1 MNLSQL
7 PIKDADR
14 DNVYPGNGI
23 FKDRK
28 YIKNTPEMNS
38 KFAGSLSDL
47 I

>member
-23 FKDRK
+23 FKGRK
-28 YIKNTPEMNS
+28 YIKNIPEINS
-38 KFAGSLSDL
+38 KLAGSPSDL